1 MHSAVQRQEEQAQGG
16 AFLHAI
22 NTLVQRLGAV
32 RAPKPTP
39 ISIFKAKYSGILK
52 EADHGTVQMISQG
65 SKRYVLLTESQ
76 LVEIMDAG
84 VGSKSRSLA
93 DTLASLTPPKERL
106 DASLVM
112 LAGSTH
118 DPVSLPDRA
127 F

>member
-1 MHSAVQRQEEQAQGG
+1 MNSAVQRQEDRSKGG

-22 NTLVQRLGAV
+22 NSLAQRLGAV
-32 RAPKPTP
+32 LAPKPTP
-39 ISIFKAKYSGILK
+39 ISIFKARYSGILK

-76 LVEIMDAG
+76 LVAIMDAG

-106 DASLVM
+106 DSSLVT
-112 LAGSTH
+112 LAGSAH
-118 DPVSLPDRA
+118 DPFSLPDRA
-127 F
+127 S